1 MGSTKIRV
9 QGQELLDSGSGIR
22 QPAQPCRGAQ
32 KTAGVCHGPC
42 PAKVDRWCGLQVA
55 YVLRLWQM
63 SNQLD
68 GVINLY
74 LRAWP
79 ELASLHLNDMDR
91 RIAQNHRSIWRVT
104 DLKSVESWRD
114 HPLHWQGASKLCNRN
129 SIVNRIISGN
139 RWKWEHF
146 L

>member
-22 QPAQPCRGAQ
+22 QPAQP
-32 KTAGVCHGPC
+32 
-42 PAKVDRWCGLQVA
+42 KVDRWCGLQVA

-114 HPLHWQGASKLCNRN
+114 HPLHW
-129 SIVNRIISGN
+129 
-139 RWKWEHF
+139 
-146 L
+146 